1 MPLSLRGGATALGAS
16 EDKQFF
22 IRKMLARAVPKK
34 VHAQFGNKDF
44 IPVRGGQ
51 SVEWRQL
58 QSFSTSV
65 TALVEGTPGAET
77 IPSVVRTA
85 ATVNQYGM
93 FYRQTE
99 VAASQ
104 SIDDLRAEGAEALG
118 EAMGDAYDLLT
129 RNIVRGT
136 TTIQYAST
144 AGSRLMVGS
153 GMRLNAAELREAL
166 ATIKTNNGLPFEDG
180 GYKVIIHPRTEADLF
195 NDPTIV
201 NAFKDAGERGGGN
214 PLFTGK
220 LGRYLGAD
228 FYTTSNASIQ
238 AASGVSVTAAGQ
250 ADVYQTLVIAKDGF
264 GIVELSALTS
274 DLIYHAAGTSGVWDP
289 LNQLSSQGYKFSH
302 TGAVLNNS
310 WIVSVEHTTS
320 LGVE

>member
-1 MPLSLRGGATALGAS
+1 MPLSIRGGATALGGS
-16 EDKQFF
+16 EDKQYY

-44 IPVRGGQ
+44 VPVRGGQ
-51 SVEWRQL
+51 SVEWRRL
-58 QSFSTSV
+58 SSFTTSV
-65 TALVEGTPGAET
+65 TALTEGTPGAET
-77 IPSVVRTA
+77 IPTVVSVS

-99 VAASQ
+99 VSASQ
-104 SIDDLRAEGAEALG
+104 SIDDLRSEGAEALG

-129 RNIVRGT
+129 RNIMRGT

-166 ATIKTNNGLPFEDG
+166 ATLKTNNAEPLASGA
-180 GYKVIIHPRTEADLF
+180 YAAIIHPRTEADLF

-220 LGRYLGAD
+220 LGRYLGTD

-238 AASGVSVTAAGQ
+238 AATGLSVTSAGQ
-250 ADVYQTLVIAKDGF
+250 ADVYQTLVLGKDAF

-302 TGAVLNNS
+302 TGAILNNS
-310 WIVSVEHTTS
+310 WIVSIEHTTS

>member
-1 MPLSLRGGATALGAS
+1 MPLSIRGGANALGNT
-16 EDKQFF
+16 EDREFWV
-22 IRKMLARAVPKK
+22 RKMLARAVPKQY
-34 VHAQFGNKDF
+34 HGQFGDKDF
-44 IPVRGGQ
+44 IPVRNGQ
-51 SVEWRQL
+51 SVEWRRFS
-58 QSFSTSV
+58 SFTTST
-65 TALVEGTPGAET
+65 TALTEGTPGAET
-77 IPSVVRTA
+77 IPTVVTVT

-99 VAASQ
+99 IADSQ

-129 RNIVRGT
+129 RNVMRGT

-144 AGSRLMVGS
+144 AGSRVAVGS

-166 ATIKTNNGLPFEDG
+166 ATLKTNNALQFEDG
-180 GYKVIIHPRTEADLF
+180 GYKAIIHPRTEADLF

-201 NAFKDAGERGGGN
+201 NAFSYAGERGSGN
-214 PLFTGK
+214 PLFQGK
-220 LGRYLGAD
+220 LGRYLGTD

-238 AASGVSVTAAGQ
+238 AAAGLSVAATS
-250 ADVYQTLVIAKDGF
+250 ADVYQTLIFGKQAY
-264 GIVELSALTS
+264 GIVELSALTT
-274 DLIYHAAGTSGVWDP
+274 DLIYHPAGSSGVFDP

-302 TGAVLNNS
+302 TGAILNNS
-310 WIVSVEHTTS
+310 WIVSIEHTTS

>member
-1 MPLSLRGGATALGAS
+1 MPLSIRGGANAIAGT
-16 EDKQFF
+16 EDKEFF
-22 IRKMLARAVPKK
+22 IRKMLARAIPKQH
-34 VHAQFGNKDF
+34 HAKFGNKDY
-44 IPVRGGQ
+44 IPVRNGQ
-51 SVEWRQL
+51 SAEWRRFS
-58 QSFSTSV
+58 SFTTST
-65 TALVEGTPGAET
+65 TALTEGTPGAET
-77 IPSVVRTA
+77 IPTVVTVT

-99 VAASQ
+99 IAGSQ

-129 RNIVRGT
+129 RNIMRGT

-144 AGSRLMVGS
+144 AGSRVAVGS

-166 ATIKTNNGLPFEDG
+166 ATLKTNNAEPFSDG
-180 GYKVIIHPRTEADLF
+180 GYKAVIHPRTEADLF

-201 NAFKDAGERGGGN
+201 NAFQYAGARGESN
-214 PLFTGK
+214 PLFKGS
-220 LGRYLGAD
+220 LGRYQGCD

-238 AASGVSVTAAGQ
+238 AAGGLSVANTS
-250 ADVYQTLVIAKDGF
+250 ADVYQTMIFGKDAYG
-264 GIVELSALTS
+264 VLELSALTS
-274 DLIYHAAGTSGVWDP
+274 DLIYHPAGSSGVWDP

-302 TGAVLNNS
+302 SGAVLNNS